1 MFPQEPLSSRDPS
14 PSTTLGRFSRS
25 RDDMELDIKQ
35 PETPVDE
42 TAGGGEPSRELKTL
56 GEGPVAPGAAAE
68 AAEGAEEEGEVNPGY
83 KGWLNLL
90 GVGAFLPRGETMLTG
105 PGISCQLYLL

>member
-1 MFPQEPLSSRDPS
+1 MSLQEPFSSRDPS

-25 RDDMELDIKQ
+25 RDDIELDIKQ
-35 PETPVDE
+35 PETPVNE
-42 TAGGGEPSRELKTL
+42 TAAGVDFAREPSRELKTL

-90 GVGAFLPRGETMLTG
+90 GVSGPSPFQRGHAHNTR
-105 PGISCQLYLL
+105 LY